1 MGITSATV
9 LTSRYKRY
17 IELHYCTI
25 HHDLLT
31 SAQFYILQVITWSRC
46 WRGGSLFS
54 NGKNMECQ
62 DADSDQL
69 LVMTVVESS
78 LWFTLKRSCLVL
90 TASQSQ
96 WVIICY
102 GHICSC
108 LSPNSILQNLKLAY
122 CGVQVPHLIGTYVTP
137 KNVG

>member
-1 MGITSATV
+1 
-9 LTSRYKRY
+9 
-17 IELHYCTI
+17 
-25 HHDLLT
+25 
-31 SAQFYILQVITWSRC
+31 
-46 WRGGSLFS
+46 
-54 NGKNMECQ
+54 MECQ

>member
-46 WRGGSLFS
+46 WRGGSLFLQWKKHGMS
-54 NGKNMECQ
+54 GCWFWSIIGDDCCGIKSLVYAEKILSCS
-62 DADSDQL
+62 DSFAVSMGNHMLWPYL
-69 LVMTVVESS
+69 L
-78 LWFTLKRSCLVL
+78 
-90 TASQSQ
+90 
-96 WVIICY
+96 
-102 GHICSC
+102 
-108 LSPNSILQNLKLAY
+108 LSVSK
-122 CGVQVPHLIGTYVTP
+122 
-137 KNVG
+137 